1 MRGGSMLTL
10 TMLTRGSGITSAN
23 FEGGGI
29 KTCADNADTGRGGN
43 LGKLR
48 EGLKKNGLF
57 HDIDQIS
64 FNTHPPPPKN
74 DI

>member
-29 KTCADNADTGRGGN
+29 KTCADNADTGRGGGGI

-48 EGLKKNGLF
+48 EGLKKKR
-57 HDIDQIS
+57 IIS
-64 FNTHPPPPKN
+64 
-74 DI
+74 

>member
-29 KTCADNADTGRGGN
+29 KTCADNADTGGQN
-43 LGKLR
+43 LGKLNNNVLL
-48 EGLKKNGLF
+48 EHSLMLALALKLRL
-57 HDIDQIS
+57 I
-64 FNTHPPPPKN
+64 
-74 DI
+74 

>member
-29 KTCADNADTGRGGN
+29 KTRGQTNMDNPAEYEFIRN
-43 LGKLR
+43 RIVPLGIK
-48 EGLKKNGLF
+48 
-57 HDIDQIS
+57 QIV
-64 FNTHPPPPKN
+64 F
-74 DI
+74 